1 MENSTAN
8 QNNAEEIISQSAEE
22 IKSEAEENTPEIVLI
37 DIEKLHPHEDNPRKD
52 IGDVSELAESI
63 KKHGILQNLT
73 VVPATGYW
81 HGDYIVVIGHRRL
94 EGSKLA
100 GLKKVP
106 CVIREMTPKEQI
118 ATMLLENIQRSD
130 LTIYEQAQGMQM
142 MLDLGETVES
152 IAEKTGFSQ
161 TTVRRRVRIATL
173 NSDKVKEAQGR
184 QINITEFDKLFEVE
198 DADKRND
205 LLNEIGT
212 SNFAWSLRRA
222 KENEQQKKSQ
232 LEVIK
237 ALGGKADEISNNNTK
252 ELKWVDSAN
261 SAEDI
266 PEFKAGVNYYYSL
279 GYNGY
284 VYIYRDYTEEEKSE
298 SNKAE
303 EIKKIEWAK
312 RAERES
318 KFDELFKQAFNMRMD
333 FVRGLNNFKGKED
346 IIYEMAGKAIC
357 RLNTA
362 WREGINE
369 DVFNAV
375 METSIETPFAFE
387 RISQQT
393 DWTMKTLLA
402 MVYSV
407 FEDEDEVCYTYDF
420 EYEQNSE
427 LDTLYYY
434 LEKLGYEKSDE
445 EKALLDG
452 THEMYEHQ
460 EENEEENEEENTE
473 C

>member
-1 MENSTAN
+1 MKKSTTK
-8 QNNAEEIISQSAEE
+8 QNNAEEIITQSAEE
-22 IKSEAEENTPEIVLI
+22 IKNEEENTPEIVLI

-73 VVPATGYW
+73 VVPETGYW
-81 HGDYIVVIGHRRL
+81 YGDYTVVIGHRRL

-142 MLDLGETVES
+142 MIDLGETVES

-173 NSDKVKEAQGR
+173 DTDKVKEAQGR

-198 DADKRND
+198 DADKRNE

-237 ALGGKADEISNNNTK
+237 ALGGKADEISNSDTK
-252 ELKWVDSAN
+252 GLKWVDSAN

-284 VYIYRDYTEEEKSE
+284 VYIYRDYTEEEK
-298 SNKAE
+298 AE
-303 EIKKIEWAK
+303 NDETEQKEKTE
-312 RAERES
+312 RAERAERKS
-318 KFDELFKQAFNMRMD
+318 KFDELFKQAFDMRMD
-333 FVRGLNNFKGKED
+333 FVKGLNDFKGKED
-346 IIYEMAGKAIC
+346 IIYEMAGKAVC
-357 RLNTA
+357 KLNTA
-362 WREGINE
+362 WKAEINE

-375 METSIETPFAFE
+375 MDTSIETPFSFE

-393 DWTMKTLLA
+393 DWTMKTLFA
-402 MVYSV
+402 IVYSG
-407 FEDEDEVCYTYDF
+407 FEDEDENCYTYDF
-420 EYEQNSE
+420 EYMQNSE

-452 THEMYEHQ
+452 THDMYEHQ
-460 EENEEENEEENTE
+460 EENEEENEEEGTE

>member
-1 MENSTAN
+1 MENSTTN

-22 IKSEAEENTPEIVLI
+22 IKSEAEENKPEIVLI
-37 DIEKLHPHEDNPRKD
+37 DIEKLHPHEDNPRKE

-81 HGDYIVVIGHRRL
+81 YGDYTVVIGHRRL

-142 MLDLGETVES
+142 MLDLGETIES

-161 TTVRRRVRIATL
+161 TKVRRRVRIATL
-173 NSDKVKEAQGR
+173 DGDKVKEAQGR

-198 DADKRND
+198 DADRRNE

-222 KENEQQKKSQ
+222 KENEKQKKSQ
-232 LEVIK
+232 SEVIK
-237 ALGGKADEISNNNTK
+237 ALGGKAVEISDNDTK
-252 ELKWVDSAN
+252 DLKWVDSAN
-261 SAEDI
+261 SVDDI
-266 PEFKAGVNYYYSL
+266 PEFTEGINYYFKC

-284 VYIYRDYTEEEKSE
+284 VYIYRDYTEDE
-298 SNKAE
+298 KAE
-303 EIKKIEWAK
+303 KDETEQKEKTK
-312 RAERES
+312 RAERAERERQ
-318 KFDELFKQAFNMRMD
+318 FDELFKQAFDMRMD
-333 FVRGLNNFKGKED
+333 FVKNFNDFKGKED

-357 RLNTA
+357 RLNIA
-362 WREGINE
+362 WRAEINE
-369 DVFNAV
+369 DVFNAI
-375 METSIETPFAFE
+375 MDTSIDTPFSFAGIGE
-387 RISQQT
+387 QT

-407 FEDEDEVCYTYDF
+407 FECEEEDCYTYDF
-420 EYEQNSE
+420 KYTQNAD
-427 LDTLYYY
+427 LDTIYYY

-445 EKALLDG
+445 EKALFDG
-452 THEMYEHQ
+452 THELYEQQ
-460 EENEEENEEENTE
+460 EENENEEEDTE

>member
-1 MENSTAN
+1 MDNSTTK

-52 IGDVSELAESI
+52 IGDVSELAQSI

-81 HGDYIVVIGHRRL
+81 YGDYTVIIGHRRL
-94 EGSKLA
+94 EGAKLA

-142 MLDLGETVES
+142 MLDLGESVES
-152 IAEKTGFSQ
+152 IAEKTGFSE
-161 TTVRRRVRIATL
+161 TTVRRRVRISTL
-173 NSDKVKEAQGR
+173 DGDKVKQAQGR

-198 DADKRND
+198 DTDRRND

-222 KENEQQKKSQ
+222 KENEQQEKNQ

-237 ALGGKADEISNNNTK
+237 MLGGKVNEISDYNTK
-252 ELKWVDSAN
+252 GLQWVTSAN

-266 PEFKAGVNYYYSL
+266 PEFKAGANYYYKQ
-279 GYNGY
+279 GCNGY
-284 VYIYRDYTEEEKSE
+284 IYIYRDYTEEEK
-298 SNKAE
+298 AE
-303 EIKKIEWAK
+303 KDEAEQKEAVERAGRDERK
-312 RAERES
+312 RQ
-318 KFDELFKQAFNMRMD
+318 FDELFKQAFDMRME
-333 FVRGLNNFKGKED
+333 FVKGLNNFKGKED
-346 IIYEMAGKAIC
+346 IIYKMAGKAVC
-357 RLNTA
+357 KLNTA
-362 WREGINE
+362 WRAEINK
-369 DVFNAV
+369 DVVNAI
-375 METSIETPFAFE
+375 MNTSIDTPFSFE
-387 RISQQT
+387 EISKQT
-393 DWTMKTLLA
+393 DWTMKTLFA

-407 FEDEDEVCYTYDF
+407 FENEDDNCYTYDF
-420 EYEQNSE
+420 LYSQNSN
-427 LDTLYYY
+427 LDTIYYY

-445 EKALLDG
+445 EKALFDG
-452 THEMYEHQ
+452 THVLYKHQ
-460 EENEEENEEENTE
+460 EENEDENEEENTE